1 MFCLTAAF
9 DAAAA
14 ASLAL
19 VVDVLLTPVV
29 AMTIPDLLKKANV
42 LYQAQYR
49 PQRKNIELYFSA

>member
-29 AMTIPDLLKKANV
+29 AMTSPDLLKRTNL
-42 LYQAQYR
+42 LYQTQYR
-49 PQRKNIELYFSA
+49 Q